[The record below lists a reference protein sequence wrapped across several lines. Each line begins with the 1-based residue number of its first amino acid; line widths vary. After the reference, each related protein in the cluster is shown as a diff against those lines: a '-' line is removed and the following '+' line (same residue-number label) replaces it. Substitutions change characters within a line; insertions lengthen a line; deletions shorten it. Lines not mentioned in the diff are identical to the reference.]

1 MAELKLVNNPFNP
14 GTATRPAYLAGRH
27 KELKLIEETL
37 VKIAELRKRRKKSS
51 PSPAPMAPIKIVGP
65 RGVGKTILLAEA
77 QKMAEEMKIHVLDIV
92 QFFNLNGP
100 GLVRDLIGE
109 KAYDR
114 LLEELLQ
121 REGISAG
128 PRGLILDIDLPQLF
142 REKMEKKPVLL
153 LMDEVMHYDP
163 QALEGLMHMCQ
174 HLIGEDLP
182 LAVIMAGT
190 QQLDPHLEQLP
201 ASLLDGINDVYINDL
216 SDEETLE
223 ALGKPFER
231 DEVKV
236 EPAALRRMAELTDNY
251 PYFTQLVGEFVWD
264 AMMASG
270 KRKVSMALVQKIE
283 PEIQQSLEDF
293 HDQVYM
299 KIIGKDLMGH
309 ANRVMEILRQNQGKA
324 KRGTIISGLRNKDL
338 DNGEK
343 KLDIFYQL
351 KDLDFIWEHEGGVEA
366 AHPSFFD
373 YWRKRAEEVQ
383 KAIRANQATASQSR
397 KC

>member
-1 MAELKLVNNPFNP
+1 MVKLKSDDNPFNP
-14 GTATRPAYLAGRH
+14 GTATEPAYLAGRH

-37 VKIAELRKRRKKSS
+37 VRIAELRKKRKKGS

-65 RGVGKTILLAEA
+65 RGVGKTRLLAEA

-100 GLVRDLIGE
+100 GLVQGLIGE

-121 REGISAG
+121 HEGVSAG
-128 PRGLILDIDLPQLF
+128 PRGLTLDIDLPQLF
-142 REKMEKKPVLL
+142 REKMEKKPVVL

-163 QALEGLMHMCQ
+163 QALEGLLHMCQ
-174 HLIGEDLP
+174 NLIGEDLP
-182 LAVIMAGT
+182 LAMIMAGT
-190 QQLDPHLEQLP
+190 QQLDPYLGQLP

-251 PYFTQLVGEFVWD
+251 PYFTQLVGRKVWK
-264 AMMASG
+264 AMLASG
-270 KRKVSMALVQKIE
+270 KRKVSMALIQNIE
-283 PEIQQSLEDF
+283 PEIQQTLEAF
-293 HDQVYM
+293 HY
-299 KIIGKDLMGH
+299 KIYIRIMENDLMVH
-309 ANRVMEILRQNQGKA
+309 ANRVMEILSQNQGKA
-324 KRGTIISGLRNKDL
+324 KRGTIISGLRNKDI

-351 KDLDFIWEHEGGVEA
+351 KDHDFIWEHEGWVKA

-383 KAIRANQATASQSR
+383 KAIMANQAMASQSR